1 MFKTKLD
8 GSNNNTMLG
17 LPRSWLDDEM
27 SLGAFIVT
35 SPPDLGTLPVA
46 SPNTAPNTGN

>member
-1 MFKTKLD
+1 
-8 GSNNNTMLG
+8 MLG

-35 SPPDLGTLPVA
+35 SSPDLGALPRRL
-46 SPNTAPNTGN
+46 PQYGPKYG